1 MYYIKIIFILG
12 CACFFACKEQSTN
25 SDIPLAQVYDSYLMR
40 SELLEFIPKGITM
53 EDSLLI
59 TRNYIKNWVT
69 KQLLLHKAIENL
81 SGEEHQIQQ
90 QVEEYRTSLLIHNYK
105 QKLIE
110 QRLQEEIP
118 LRDIENYYNSNK
130 YNFILSTPIS
140 KAIFFML
147 PKNAPNLNKVD
158 HWFKDNS
165 ANGMEQ
171 LEAYCITN
179 AKKFDNFNDQWI
191 EIKYLFN
198 LLPVEYAENEKEIL
212 RKGFLI
218 CEDDEHVYYLKI
230 SDICNEHHV
239 APLEYVKDE
248 ITLILKNKKK
258 IQFENELE
266 REINREANSK
276 NYVKIY

>member
-1 MYYIKIIFILG
+1 MYCKKIISFLS
-12 CACFFACKEQSTN
+12 CAVLLSCVEKSSQN
-25 SDIPLAQVYDSYLMR
+25 DLPLAQVYDSYLMR
-40 SELLEFIPKGITM
+40 SEILEFLPKGTST

-59 TRNYIKNWVT
+59 TRNYIKNWIT

-81 SGEEHQIQQ
+81 SGEERQIQQ

-110 QRLQEEIP
+110 QRLQEEISI
-118 LRDIENYYNSNK
+118 LEIENYYNSNK

-140 KAIFFML
+140 KVVYFML
-147 PKNAPNLNKVD
+147 PKSAPNLNKVKR
-158 HWFKDNS
+158 WFNGNS
-165 ANGMEQ
+165 ASDLES

-191 EIKYLFN
+191 EIKYLLN
-198 LLPVEYAENEKEIL
+198 LLPLEYQNSEKDIL
-212 RKGFLI
+212 NKGYLI
-218 CEDDEHVYYLKI
+218 CEDDEHIYFLRASETCK
-230 SDICNEHHV
+230 EHSV

-276 NYVKIY
+276 NNVKIY